1 MLYHLY
7 DMQQTLLSP
16 VRLAAEAVQN
26 VFSHPML
33 PMSYTRFGRA
43 MAAGAEMIERA
54 TRRYGKPAFRLDTT
68 TVDGVEVPVV
78 EEVVFSKPF
87 CDLLHFRRDTGTE
100 RDDPAVLVVA
110 PMSGHYAT
118 LLRGTVE
125 ALLPD
130 HDVYITDWVNAAL
143 VPMIEA
149 PQFDLDDYVDYL
161 IEIIRFLGPETHL
174 IAVCQPSVPV
184 MAAVSLISAM
194 DPAAAPRSMTLMG
207 GPIDTRVNPT
217 KVNKLAEERSI
228 EWFERTVVT
237 NVPPGYP
244 GFMRSV
250 YPGFIQLSGFMS
262 MNLDRHVGSA
272 MKQFQHLVRGD
283 GLSAQGHREF
293 YDEYLS
299 VMDLDAAFYLQTVRV
314 AFQEHAL
321 PNGTW
326 VSRDRQVDPG
336 AIRNTALLTVEGEL
350 DDISGVG
357 QTYAAHALCRN
368 LPADRHRHWLQKN
381 VGHYGIFNG
390 KRWRG
395 EIMPQVRGFIRE
407 NR

>member
-7 DMQQTLLSP
+7 DMQQTMLSP

-54 TRRYGKPAFRLDTT
+54 TRRYGKPAFRLEST
-68 TVDGVEVPVV
+68 TVDGTEVPVV
-78 EEVVFSKPF
+78 EEVALSKPF
-87 CDLLHFRRDTGTE
+87 CDLLHFRRETGVE
-100 RDDPAVLVVA
+100 RDDPKVLVVA

-143 VPMIEA
+143 VPLIESA
-149 PQFDLDDYVDYL
+149 EFGLDDYIDYL
-161 IEIIRFLGPETHL
+161 IEFMEELGPETHL

-184 MAAVSLISAM
+184 MAAVSLISAL

-217 KVNKLAEERSI
+217 KVNRLAEERSI
-228 EWFERTVVT
+228 EWFERSVVT

-244 GFMRSV
+244 GFMRRV

-272 MKQFQHLVRGD
+272 MKQYQHLVRGD

-299 VMDLDAAFYLQTVRV
+299 VMDLDAAFYLQTVRI

-326 VSRDRQVDPG
+326 ISRGRKVDPG
-336 AIRNTALLTVEGEL
+336 AIRNTALMTVEGEL

-357 QTYAAHALCRN
+357 QTYAAHALCAN